1 MNLIAEAIKGHWGE
15 RCPDHH
21 AECPACKA
29 WDEFDKVVV
38 QHEEQHK
45 QVKMPLTEKERLS
58 WIATLLSRGSEGD
71 WRVRMAIALALGNS
85 EEFLKWMLMQEV

>member
-1 MNLIAEAIKGHWGE
+1 MNDSPNPYPDTVSDLLWEKASTKE
-15 RCPDHH
+15 R
-21 AECPACKA
+21 K
-29 WDEFDKVVV
+29 WIR

-45 QVKMPLTEKERLS
+45 QVKMLLTEKERLS

-85 EEFLKWMLMQEV
+85 EEFLKWMLMQEVR